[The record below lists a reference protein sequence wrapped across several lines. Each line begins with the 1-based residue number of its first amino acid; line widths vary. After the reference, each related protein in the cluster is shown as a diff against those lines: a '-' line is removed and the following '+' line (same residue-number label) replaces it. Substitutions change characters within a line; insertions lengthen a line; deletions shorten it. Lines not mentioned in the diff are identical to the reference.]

1 MPDKTMRCPS
11 AKELQAFVGDPLQAG
26 NEDLAGHVYVC
37 EDCRKRVEELLYA
50 GAGELLTDVEKK
62 TIRSFAD
69 AHCAPM
75 RTLDERLDE
84 FVRARQS
91 DFFAEGLS
99 DWRMAAAS
107 GQMATRED
115 RPVED
120 VRFVFVSEEQSAR
133 EDLWR
138 AELEIPGT
146 AGGSDPL
153 GISIR
158 GRDGGLVG
166 EGLFSIAGTTLP
178 VEGGK
183 AEIPLDMFLLGIR
196 NSTVS
201 FQREGGVPVVG
212 NLAFF

>member
-1 MPDKTMRCPS
+1 MPDKTIQCPS
-11 AKELQAFVGDPLQAG
+11 AKELRAFVADPLRAD
-26 NEDLAGHVYVC
+26 NEVVAQHVYVC
-37 EDCRKRVEELLYA
+37 EGCQKRVEELLYA
-50 GAGELLTDVEKK
+50 GAGELLTDVERE
-62 TIRSFAD
+62 TIRQFAE

-75 RTLDERLDE
+75 RTLAERLDE

-99 DWRMAAAS
+99 DWRMAASS
-107 GQMATRED
+107 GQLTTRRD

-120 VRFVFVSEEQSAR
+120 VRFVFVSEEQSAL

-166 EGLFSIAGTTLP
+166 DGLFSIAGATLP
-178 VEGGK
+178 VEGGN
-183 AEIPLDMFLLGIR
+183 AEIPLDMFLIGIR

-201 FQREGGVPVVG
+201 FQREGGVSVAG

>member
-1 MPDKTMRCPS
+1 MPDKTMQCPS
-11 AKELQAFVGDPLQAG
+11 ANELQVLVADPLQAG

-37 EDCRKRVEELLYA
+37 KSCQKRVEELLYA
-50 GAGELLTDVEKK
+50 GAEELLTDVEKE

-84 FVRARQS
+84 FVRSRQS

-107 GQMATRED
+107 DQMTTRED

-120 VRFVFVSEEQSAR
+120 VRFVFVSEERPAR

-166 EGLFSIAGTTLP
+166 DGLFSIAGATLP

-201 FQREGGVPVVG
+201 FQREGGVPVAG

>member
-1 MPDKTMRCPS
+1 MPDKPTSCP
-11 AKELQAFVGDPLQAG
+11 AEKDLRAFVADPLRAG
-26 NEDLAGHVYVC
+26 NEVLASHVYAC
-37 EDCRKRVEELLYA
+37 EDCQKRVEELLYA
-50 GAGELLTDVEKK
+50 GAGELLTDVEKD
-62 TIRSFAD
+62 TIRIFVD
-69 AHCAPM
+69 AHCAQT

-99 DWRMAAAS
+99 DWRMAASS
-107 GQMATRED
+107 GQMTTHED

-120 VRFVFVSEEQSAR
+120 VRFVFVSEERPAQ

-166 EGLFSIAGTTLP
+166 AGLFSIAGATLP

-183 AEIPLDMFLLGIR
+183 TEIPLDMFLLGIR

-201 FQREGGVPVVG
+201 FQREGGVPVAG

>member
-11 AKELQAFVGDPLQAG
+11 AKELQAFVADPLRAENDVVAQ
-26 NEDLAGHVYVC
+26 HVYVC
-37 EDCRKRVEELLYA
+37 EGCRKRVEELLYA
-50 GAGELLTDVEKK
+50 GAGDLLTDVERE
-62 TIRSFAD
+62 TIRQFAK

-107 GQMATRED
+107 GQLKTRED

-120 VRFVFVSEEQSAR
+120 VRFVFVSEEQPVL
-133 EDLWR
+133 DDIWR

-166 EGLFSIAGTTLP
+166 DGFFSIAGATLP

-201 FQREGGVPVVG
+201 FQREGRVPVVG